1 MGAYFEAAKRSVPDS
16 RVLRKLVLFDTG
28 SCDVL
33 GLSYNAIGLHG
44 ARLLGEAARIG
55 GWKHSLGCLGLE
67 MNGLGDSGC
76 KQVASLVKQYL
87 PALSVLELGWNEV
100 TGASAADLAQLVR
113 APDSDKDAGLP
124 VLLRRLGLAGNSLAS
139 AASKLVLAALSD
151 PSRELELDLSMN
163 HVDAQALRDAAE
175 WARARNTGEV
185 QVHLT
190 VSLEWNTIDDP
201 EAVRDLAIALSGAK
215 LMVAESG
222 QPLIQL
228 ANNEL
233 LDLQASEILDA
244 SENLIMLSTHKL
256 SESLKESLRPR
267 LLKKLSSKQADE
279 VLDAFL
285 KALMTGPVLKRG
297 TALRFEFE
305 KASVKIRMGEK
316 YAAEV
321 KSKALTSAFLEIY
334 LDKHAVAP
342 DFREAV
348 FKGLAQS

>member
-1 MGAYFEAAKRSVPDS
+1 MGSVYFLTTSAF
-16 RVLRKLVLFDTG
+16 RVLAVLSDDSIREASTGVSFPAHMKKSQKWVASGVRRKFGKIKVYAMAFYLEESSKLWG
-28 SCDVL
+28 SSSVAMRDVL
-33 GLSYNAIGLHG
+33 Q
-44 ARLLGEAARIG
+44 EAPGR
-55 GWKHSLGCLGLE
+55 
-67 MNGLGDSGC
+67 
-76 KQVASLVKQYL
+76 ASLRIVIT
-87 PALSVLELGWNEV
+87 S
-100 TGASAADLAQLVR
+100 SLV
-113 APDSDKDAGLP
+113 
-124 VLLRRLGLAGNSLAS
+124 
-139 AASKLVLAALSD
+139 
-151 PSRELELDLSMN
+151 
-163 HVDAQALRDAAE
+163 
-175 WARARNTGEV
+175 
-185 QVHLT
+185 
-190 VSLEWNTIDDP
+190 
-201 EAVRDLAIALSGAK
+201 
-215 LMVAESG
+215 
-222 QPLIQL
+222 
-228 ANNEL
+228 
-233 LDLQASEILDA
+233 
-244 SENLIMLSTHKL
+244 STHKL